1 MSAALVV
8 ARGQEQSG
16 RSGAAGGRQD
26 RDSFGIAFRGSVL
39 SIGYLAR
46 LDLPGRRQV
55 DIPLPTL

>member
-8 ARGQEQSG
+8 ACGQEQSG

-39 SIGYLAR
+39 SIGYLA
-46 LDLPGRRQV
+46 LCPPGSAG
-55 DIPLPTL
+55 LSAS